1 MTGIRRS
8 GKGWQMETVL
18 VLRRNMVKTTPYP
31 NGILT
36 LRLHSI
42 AELRGP
48 ALRQRYN
55 RQDLGESSPS
65 ERPGNIILLGDG
77 RHILTDGDD
86 THMFDYGDEDRDL
99 ESQASKDWE
108 EIKNGDVE
116 AGQSKVAHEAA
127 PLKREKS
134 QTPEPS
140 EEGNPFD
147 TPSSTTSEKSED
159 NSTATPNAKVI
170 PETALPTKF
179 FSPGKENKD
188 SQPPDSA

>member
-1 MTGIRRS
+1 MIF
-8 GKGWQMETVL
+8 L
-18 VLRRNMVKTTPYP
+18 ILRP
-31 NGILT
+31 
-36 LRLHSI
+36 HSI

-48 ALRQRYN
+48 SLRQRYH
-55 RQDLGESSPS
+55 REDLGESSPS
-65 ERPGNIILLGDG
+65 ERSGNIILLGDG
-77 RHILTDGDD
+77 RQVLTDGDD

-116 AGQSKVAHEAA
+116 ADQSKAAHEKT
-127 PLKREKS
+127 PQKREKL

-159 NSTATPNAKVI
+159 NSTSAPNVKVI
-170 PETALPTKF
+170 PKTALPTKLYT
-179 FSPGKENKD
+179 PGKEYED
-188 SQPPDSA
+188 SHPPDLA

>member
-1 MTGIRRS
+1 M
-8 GKGWQMETVL
+8 
-18 VLRRNMVKTTPYP
+18 LRRNMVKTPPYP
-31 NGILT
+31 NDIPT
-36 LRLHSI
+36 LRPHSI

-55 RQDLGESSPS
+55 REDLSESSPS
-65 ERPGNIILLGDG
+65 ERSGNIILLGDG
-77 RHILTDGDD
+77 RHVLTDSDD

-116 AGQSKVAHEAA
+116 ADQSKVAHEET
-127 PLKREKS
+127 PQKREKS

-140 EEGNPFD
+140 AEGNPFD

-159 NSTATPNAKVI
+159 NSTATPNVKVI
-170 PETALPTKF
+170 PETALPTKL

-188 SQPPDSA
+188 SHPPDSA

>member
-1 MTGIRRS
+1 M
-8 GKGWQMETVL
+8 L
-18 VLRRNMVKTTPYP
+18 HRNMVKTPPYP
-31 NGILT
+31 IRILT
-36 LRLHSI
+36 LRLYSI

-55 RQDLGESSPS
+55 REPLSESSPS
-65 ERPGNIILLGDG
+65 ERSGNIILLGDG
-77 RHILTDGDD
+77 RHVLTDGDD

-116 AGQSKVAHEAA
+116 ADQSKVAHEEN
-127 PLKREKS
+127 PQKREKS
-134 QTPEPS
+134 RTPEPS

-159 NSTATPNAKVI
+159 NSTATPNANVI
-170 PETALPTKF
+170 PETALPTKL

-188 SQPPDSA
+188 SQPPDSV